1 MACNMK
7 MKSIK
12 EIFKSFKKEK
22 QYTEEDD
29 CNVVLLM
36 AALKKKK
43 RMMYVERY
51 SSIHPLASDF
61 AFKPYAAGYYRVTD
75 YYDIKS
81 TYNKGK
87 NKFYVYEQGKKI
99 PFYLINYKNRIGT
112 YLSTSYQLESIV
124 KLVRY
129 ILY

>member
-1 MACNMK
+1 MK

-22 QYTEEDD
+22 QYTEEDV
-29 CNVVLLM
+29 CNMVLLM
-36 AALKKKK
+36 VAPKNKN
-43 RMMYVERY
+43 RMMFVERY
-51 SSIHPLASDF
+51 SSIDPLASDF
-61 AFKPYAAGYYRVTD
+61 TFRPYEAGYYHVTD

-99 PFYLINYKNRIGT
+99 PFYLINDKNKIGT
-112 YLSTSYQLESIV
+112 YLSISYQLKNIV
-124 KLVRY
+124 TLVRH